1 MSQRVAALFE
11 DVYIN
16 KQNIDG
22 VVASSAVPYA
32 EWRGTDSYSGVS
44 AILMKDF
51 SRLCSVPQDNLG
63 KVFSSLPWVILR

>member
-32 EWRGTDSYSGVS
+32 E
-44 AILMKDF
+44 
-51 SRLCSVPQDNLG
+51 
-63 KVFSSLPWVILR
+63 